1 MILFVEFLSNP
12 ECYEKIQEDPLASS
26 CNRIN
31 NKLVKLQNNKNI
43 SKKLFSKKLKVPFAE
58 LTYEDLNDCE
68 KTLYINL
75 MNNSDNNY
83 NIPIEEYELEYC
95 NDSNYSLII
104 DEKYD

>member
-1 MILFVEFLSNP
+1 
-12 ECYEKIQEDPLASS
+12 
-26 CNRIN
+26 
-31 NKLVKLQNNKNI
+31 
-43 SKKLFSKKLKVPFAE
+43 

-68 KTLYINL
+68 KTLYINI

-95 NDSNYSLII
+95 NDSDYSLII